1 LQEYQDSHDVEE
13 ARRRL
18 RELALPFVHHEAV
31 KLALL
36 AAMQVETAAALDCA
50 VPLRLLAL
58 WSGVTHLQIVPR
70 STQYLTLA
78 FSCSGSLG

>member
-1 LQEYQDSHDVEE
+1 MSLPQEYQDSHDVEE

-36 AAMQVETAAALDCA
+36 AAMQVGADCLRPLYA
-50 VPLRLLAL
+50 VLQSFGLWLGRLH
-58 WSGVTHLQIVPR
+58 S
-70 STQYLTLA
+70 
-78 FSCSGSLG
+78 SCSSRRSS